1 MYHEILCQYNLA
13 HPKIYIAKME
23 RDAVRPFNPIFH
35 HRCVDDIYNSRKINK
50 KYDLYG
56 AVNKYDK
63 ILS

>member
-1 MYHEILCQYNLA
+1 
-13 HPKIYIAKME
+13 ME

-35 HRCVDDIYNSRKINK
+35 HSCVDDIYNSRKINK